1 MLEKPVNKHYASQDI
16 SFHLA
21 SSDKDLVEK
30 VSSILKRNGHLTFS
44 DSMGRDHYLVDGR
57 SGMPILSRNIDSAA
71 QKLYDKNRAKYGKT
85 VEFDFAA
92 VSRTLEISGIPKHL
106 KGYRYIKYILERLM
120 ENDTLVSPI
129 SKTVYPEISQ
139 MYGCKSFQIDRDIRY
154 AISKSDYADLN
165 PSPKAFICNLLG
177 MAERFSMEMSAE
189 ASKEKEKDK
198 EKDSP

>member
-1 MLEKPVNKHYASQDI
+1 LEKPVNKHYASQDI

-85 VEFDFAA
+85 GEFDYAA
-92 VSRTLEISGIPKHL
+92 ISRTLEISGIPKHL

-139 MYGCKSFQIDRDIRY
+139 MYGCKNFQIDRDIRY
-154 AISKSDYADLN
+154 AILKSAYADFN

-177 MAERFSMEMSAE
+177 MAERFSMEMAAE
-189 ASKEKEKDK
+189 ASREK